1 MKGKGKGKGPLTKK
15 QKMEIADRIGK
26 KRHKEKMEIRTS
38 ISFKRWEILEYQKA
52 AEATIQRLAE
62 EIIRIEKLCAAKVS
76 ALQAEIETL
85 QKK

>member
-26 KRHKEKMEIRTS
+26 KRHKEKMEIRTY
-38 ISFKRWEILEYQKA
+38 IAQKRVEILQYQID
-52 AEATIQRLAE
+52 AEANIQRLAE

>member
-1 MKGKGKGKGPLTKK
+1 MSVKGPLTQK

-26 KRHKEKMEIRTS
+26 KRHKEKMAVRTS

-62 EIIRIEKLCAAKVS
+62 QILEIEKCCAAKVS